1 MGEGLGP
8 VGVHEDVPTGI
19 LVFHS
24 AGAAADEEHGGFF
37 EAGVVQGI
45 ERPRTKDSAT
55 SEDGGGETGFGG
67 VDVTGGAGQHF
78 EEEGFGGVVAIE
90 SEGGEFEEEGGAGA
104 ELGVGVVGVL
114 DGEGGDLFEE
124 AEAFFDAFGFG
135 EVFGGVA
142 MSDDPDDGFAG
153 EDAGEDL
160 LACRGVEDLG
170 EGGGVQFTRP
180 DGLSPEAG
188 GAELGGGDGRVL
200 GGGDGE
206 IGGAVGA
213 QGAEEV

>member
-8 VGVHEDVPTGI
+8 VGVHEDVPAGV

-24 AGAAADEEHGGFF
+24 ARAAADEEHGSFF

-45 ERPRTKDSAT
+45 EGPSTEDAAT
-55 SEDGGGETGFGG
+55 SEDGGGETGLGG
-67 VDVTGGAGQHF
+67 VDVTGWTGEHF
-78 EEEGFGGVVAIE
+78 EEEGFGGVVAVE
-90 SEGGEFEEEGGAGA
+90 AEGGELEEEGGAGA

-142 MSDDPDDGFAG
+142 VGDDPDDGFAD
-153 EDAGEDL
+153 ENAGEDL

-170 EGGGVQFTRP
+170 EGGGVEFTGP

-188 GAELGGGDGRVL
+188 GAELRGGDGGVF
-200 GGGDGE
+200 GCGDGE
-206 IGGAVGA
+206 VCDAVGA